1 MCRVANVM
9 KLLSVMPPSAKAWLA
24 AVISAGFVAGG
35 PSPAKA
41 QEFSAGLVMM
51 RDSNNIDNKVLA
63 GRIWVREARVRL
75 ETPEFTNA
83 FFLVD
88 VAQPSAYFVRP
99 AMRTYMDA
107 RQSSLLTRLF
117 VPVDP
122 SGPCRRWQAMAELA
136 GIAGQ
141 GDWRCERS
149 GEETIDGRSTVVFRA
164 SFGSGRALLGW
175 IDPSRG
181 FPLRIRTEEGA
192 VISLEKIRD
201 EAQPASLFE
210 LPPNSK
216 KFSPE
221 ALIEQIKQSDVWVSE
236 PKDSADT
243 RR

>member
-1 MCRVANVM
+1 MAKMM
-9 KLLSVMPPSAKAWLA
+9 KLSSVIPIAARAWLA
-24 AVISAGFVAGG
+24 AAICAGFLAGD
-35 PSPAKA
+35 PLPAKA
-41 QEFSAGLVMM
+41 QEFSASLVTM
-51 RDSNNIDNKVLA
+51 RDNIKAPA
-63 GRIWVREARVRL
+63 GRLWVREAGVRI
-75 ETPEFTNA
+75 ETPELPNA

-99 AMRTYMDA
+99 AMHTYMDA

-122 SGPCRRWQAMAELA
+122 NDPCRRWQVMAELA
-136 GIAGQ
+136 GVAGQ
-141 GDWRCERS
+141 GDWRCQRS
-149 GEETIDGRSTVVFRA
+149 GEEAIDGRNTVVFRA

-175 IDPSRG
+175 IEPSRG
-181 FPLRIRTEEGA
+181 FPLRIRTEEGT
-192 VISLEKIRD
+192 VIGLETIRD

-210 LPPNSK
+210 LPPNLK

-236 PKDSADT
+236 PKDSDKDSAGI